1 AELEQ
6 IARHPAVQIAGYTGI
21 ATHDLIQTRW
31 GDTLGP
37 NALVNE
43 NDMGLDKV
51 VVTFTREFLESLG
64 PDEKQVC
71 YKVVDRA

>member
-6 IARHPAVQIAGYTGI
+6 LCGQLVAQISGNTGM
-21 ATHDLIQTRW
+21 AKHDLFQTRW

-37 NALVNE
+37 NAVVYE
-43 NDMGLDKV
+43 NDMGLDKE
-51 VVTFTREFLESLG
+51 VVTFTREFLESLW

-71 YKVVDRA
+71 YKVVD